1 MNKSPVPSFNRTLS
15 ASRSDFLIRSESAVR
30 IKKNRLPSNDDYSK
44 ILKKLD
50 LVITNANYGQRL
62 ILLTP
67 KNNLNFYLDK
77 GTIQYIHIN
86 PRGKFSPLQVK
97 IFRNYGKIKTFV
109 SKKIAEPCEEIH
121 DEEFNRDMFEIND
134 LSGVF
139 RIDRIALGIKALTD
153 SNFVISIK
161 YKSTETKSKFGET
174 DRKQL
179 FFYSKK
185 NLVEEDTLDEKIKEA
200 KIKSE

>member
-1 MNKSPVPSFNRTLS
+1 
-15 ASRSDFLIRSESAVR
+15 
-30 IKKNRLPSNDDYSK
+30 
-44 ILKKLD
+44 
-50 LVITNANYGQRL
+50 
-62 ILLTP
+62 
-67 KNNLNFYLDK
+67 
-77 GTIQYIHIN
+77 
-86 PRGKFSPLQVK
+86 
-97 IFRNYGKIKTFV
+97 
-109 SKKIAEPCEEIH
+109 
-121 DEEFNRDMFEIND
+121 MFEIND

>member
-1 MNKSPVPSFNRTLS
+1 MQMIRYLNETKFYAPDDIEKVSPITIASCIDKQNFDPFLLAVSLGQIDAAQYLSSF
-15 ASRSDFLIRSESAVR
+15 V
-30 IKKNRLPSNDDYSK
+30 KKDD
-44 ILKKLD
+44 I
-50 LVITNANYGQRL
+50 
-62 ILLTP
+62 
-67 KNNLNFYLDK
+67 NFYLDK